1 MAFQA
6 RHRWIIQ
13 KIHIG
18 LGFRDEG
25 QVEELMK
32 TNDIM
37 DALSAFFHPAG
48 PTRIFFY
55 YQPRVTDMD
64 DRPSLNNTDNA
75 SEISES
81 TPHIVARSH
90 APPSVAAAGRD
101 DAAAPVSELFITDGC
116 DEPLLARAVYFLKKV
131 KPARA
136 PIVRMRQPQQT
147 DMAEDQTA
155 LVTINPAVAN
165 DGLLEFGVLDKS
177 VLVTM
182 ETLFSQ
188 LSLPLL
194 NARDECEWGQ
204 ADVESKNEFLHGMK
218 SFLTDIQGSLKTMSA
233 GLELRKP
240 DKRYDASDSRNLN
253 RYAGDEAAVAHF
265 VELVQDWC
273 RQTEA
278 YLDDS
283 DQTRWESSESGPDT
297 ELEYWKGR
305 LQRLTGITEQLKTK
319 ECKMVIGALT
329 IVTKQHDVGLDKQS
343 VFALLR
349 QWKQIDIN
357 ITEATNEAKDNV
369 KYLATLEKFIEPL
382 YIGTPGAV
390 IDALPALM
398 NAVKMI
404 HTIARYYNTTE
415 RMTKLFMKVTNQM
428 IALCKAS
435 INGTHPPEYIW
446 KQDPETLLESLETCL
461 RLNEAYQEQ
470 YRLTKDKL
478 LTMPKGKQFDFSE
491 TQIFGKFDL
500 FCRRVIRLI
509 DMFSTIHQFQSLA
522 DHSLEGMHGLIQTFQ
537 TIIVE
542 FQANKHDLLDYH
554 NNKFDRDYVE
564 FNVRISDLE
573 LSFQHFINQSFES
586 ITSIEQSLNLLK
598 QFQTILQR
606 ENLRNDLDSKF
617 TVIFHN
623 YGLDLT
629 TVQEIYEKYR
639 HDPPI
644 ARNLPPVAGNILWS
658 RHLLRRIEEPM
669 RKFESNPSV
678 LATKDSKKV
687 IKTYNKVARTLV
699 AFEYLWYEAW
709 CRSIETS
716 KGGLH
721 ATLIIRHP
729 QTDKLYVNFDKE
741 ILQLIREAKCLDRM
755 GIEVPDNAKMVML
768 QEDKFKMYFNDL
780 TYTLREHDRVISKI
794 IPIAAAL
801 LKPHLEDL
809 QAKIRP
815 GMVTLTWTSMNI
827 DAYKMQVHLGLQR
840 LEELINS
847 VNDVIE
853 NRVEKNLKVVS
864 KAVLVSL
871 PTDQSF
877 ALDDFV
883 RAQEKNVTV
892 VTTMLAAKNTE
903 VENAVDDVLRL
914 IGDFSLDM
922 GDAAPGS
929 PAKGEGGDNR
939 LAQDERTDCQVTF
952 RNHYK
957 TLMYRA
963 LVNCTKTS
971 LNAIKKRVRN
981 VCSKAGTGFLFL
993 ERPFFEVDVQL
1004 SVPSVRLSPSLDDI
1018 QRAIN
1023 RSAVAVLKCSKTLF
1037 TWGQQDLFPES
1048 SRVTFFD
1055 RLGCD
1060 TEIIKVA
1067 LLLTGALHGTKNQ
1080 VHDYLGAFKK
1090 YDWLWKEDME
1100 FRYNQF
1106 IKRNPTIQDFE
1117 NELKNFMVVEAEINS
1132 IAPVH
1137 NIAALSLNTKN
1148 LKLQLRN
1155 ECRQWKV
1162 QYSDRVHQQA
1172 RLALTNLMEYMRVT
1186 NTKLNR
1192 DVESL
1197 DSLRY
1202 VMMVL
1207 KEVRERESS
1216 IEMEINPIL
1225 DMYEM
1230 LEHFLPGGYMNKE
1243 EMDQKSV
1250 IRSTWRKLVEYA
1262 EEVTDNLSDVQGKF
1276 KKQLTKDVKDF
1287 QADVLQFR
1295 TEYTVNG
1302 PMVSGIK
1309 PTEAVERLARFKDS
1323 LALRDRKLEV
1333 YAAGEE
1339 LFGMRPTEYPELTK
1353 TRKELALLD
1362 QLYGLYMDVVQTME
1376 GYRGIYWSAVPS
1388 MLDDMTSSLNV
1399 FDERCKRMPK
1409 KLCEWEAYR
1418 LLRKDISDMVD
1429 MLPLI
1434 RELSADCIKLRHWQ
1448 DVVKLAAA
1456 PLPVE
1461 SEAFKL
1467 KDLLDAK
1474 LLGHKDDIE
1483 AICDSAH
1490 KQLQIETKLKE
1501 IKEVWTSAAFEFGE
1515 WKSRTIPVLKGYGGV
1530 IEALEDAQLQ
1540 LQGMLSLRHVLPFK
1554 DTVQTKLTQ
1563 LCDTSDVLE
1572 LWIKVQTLWMSLESV
1587 FTGGDIAK
1595 QMPMEA
1601 KKFAKID
1608 KDWIKLMAKAS
1619 ETGLVVMCCSNEM
1632 LKSTLPILYGEL
1644 EKCQKSLEGYLE
1656 QKRNKFPRFYF
1667 VSNPFLLQVLSKGS
1681 DPMAVQPY
1689 YEKMFDSVDHVV
1701 HDSQDKRRILVLKSS
1716 VGSDEESIVLKTAVV
1731 AEGNIEDWLTAL
1743 EHEMFTTLKALAREC
1758 VTDCIS
1764 LPLREFVLKSCGQFA
1779 LLGIQLQWT
1788 AQSQEALQK
1797 CKTSKGVMTDTSK
1810 KQAQLL
1816 SELSSWCLT
1825 NLGTKLQRV
1834 KVETLITIQ
1843 VHQRD
1848 CFSDLVRLHKDRKI
1862 TDATDFEWLKQARV
1876 YWRPAPAHDRLG
1888 PEACIIQICDV
1899 EFKYAYE
1906 YLGCKERLVITPLT
1920 DRAYVTLSQA
1930 LGMYLGGSPTGPAGT
1945 GKTETV
1951 KDLGR
1956 ALGLYVVVTNC
1967 TDQQRFLDMA
1977 KIFKGLCQAGFWG
1990 CFDEFNRIE
1999 LPVLSVVAQQ
2009 VLAITNAKRVQAANF
2024 VFPGDAAPIRLN
2036 IDVGYFITMNPG
2048 YQGRQELPE
2057 NLKALF
2063 RGVAMMVP
2071 DREIIIKVKLC
2082 SVGYDQFADLARK
2095 FKTLYSLCE
2104 EQLSKQNHYDFGL
2117 RNILS
2122 VLRTAGQTKRDHL
2135 DAPEDLLLMRTLRDM
2150 NLSKLVAQDTP
2161 LFLSLLH
2168 DIFPSVETSAS
2179 VASPMLPLIQDV
2191 LSKHQKV
2198 PTPAF
2203 TLKIVQLYETL
2214 LVRHGI
2220 MVVGPA
2226 GTGKSEMFRTLQV
2239 ALTSSKNVPHRQIRM
2254 NPKAIRPEEM
2264 FGETDKQ
2271 SGEWLDGVF
2280 ASMWS
2285 KYNDRSRRDMSWI
2298 VCDGPVD
2305 AIWIENLNTVLDD
2318 NKLLTLANGDRIPM
2332 TDNCKLMFEVEDLR
2346 NASPATVSRAGIIY
2360 VSEPDLG
2367 IQPLIDSWLL
2377 SRPSADTSAASQREI
2392 LRTLFGTFVH
2402 DGLFKFLS
2410 RQCRP
2415 VLAFPRCGL
2424 VESCLTLLTSVLAT
2438 AELSDTDVAAELER
2452 AFVFSLAWAVGG
2464 LYEADDRV
2472 KFNEYLATVSSNY
2485 IPKQAKTTVFD
2496 YVVNP
2501 ASMDWERW
2509 SLDTWEPPVVG
2520 GGDMD
2525 VTSVTIPTVE
2535 TTRSVFLIHHV
2546 MAHRPVLLVG
2556 GPGTGKSS
2564 IVTLFCDKHRT
2575 DDMLM
2580 RKLIFS
2586 SVSSPGGF
2594 QLMVEAELDKRGGKN
2609 FGPPHG
2615 KKMTLFLDDLSMP
2628 ACNAW
2633 GDQPTLEVARQLIE
2647 TSGLCFLDKDKRGD
2661 LKVIED
2667 VQYVAAMQHAKDGKQ
2682 DIPNRLKRQ
2691 FFAWNVVVP
2700 TMDVVDSIYGQML
2713 KWRAGFPR
2721 VDKSVA
2727 DMAGKLTSA
2736 TLHVWAFLR
2745 KVMLPTP
2752 QKFHYLFT
2760 MRDLGRI
2767 FQGIL
2772 RGFDGVGVD
2781 RGLVRLWR
2789 HECERL
2795 FADRLTT
2802 LEDKTR
2808 LKDELHNTMDNLLL
2822 KPVAPMPTKEGGKN
2836 NGGSG
2841 LSASQREASQP
2852 LLVDISTG
2860 LFVDFLRDD
2869 KRDDDGVLVEEAPKV
2884 YECAG
2889 AISTVR
2895 ARVEHLVEVFNRDNP
2910 SRKVN
2915 LILFDDA
2922 LFHVLRIVRALGM
2935 PRSHMMLVGVG
2946 GSGKQSLTKLA
2957 AVLGRMQLVQ
2967 ITPTKAYNTASFLE
2981 DWRSLFKLAG
2991 QLNKGVVFLCTDNE
3005 IKDDSFLEVLNGV
3018 LSTGEV
3024 PNLFPKDEL
3033 NFIVSDLRAAMLKAR
3048 PTDVDSFENL
3058 VKFFLARVKTN
3069 LHIVLSM
3076 SPVDRRF
3083 AERCR
3088 KFPALV
3094 SGCTLDW
3101 YLSWPQDALV
3111 AVSKGFMDDFPLEC
3125 APQVK
3130 DQLVVHMGLIHD
3142 TVVDVCGEYFQKR
3155 RRHVYQTPKSFL
3167 SYLALYK
3174 TVYKAKLTEIHRSES
3189 SINTGLQKLV
3199 QGAADVE
3206 KMKGMLKGEEQK
3218 LIVAEA
3224 AANTML
3230 ENLQVKSMEAKKE
3243 NDIVGKIKERCEV
3256 DAALIRREK
3265 EDAEEDL
3272 AKAQPFLDEAERA
3285 VSGIKPN
3292 DLNEL
3297 KKLAKPGDIIKLI
3310 FDCVSLLQMYPV
3322 VKVEKSQIT
3331 INKKAMDF
3339 LLDSYGIAKQ
3349 GMLSDTR
3356 FLQHVFHFSK
3366 FEKDNIN
3373 DETIELLMPYLEL
3386 DGFSAVVAKNASK
3399 AAEGLCT
3406 WVIAMTKYHHASKVV
3421 KPKLETLRVA
3431 EGRLE
3436 AAQFGLR
3443 AAEDKLS
3450 ACQTILDN
3458 LQRDFEVQM
3467 AEKARVEENA
3477 TTTRKKMEQATAL
3490 IQGLAGEKKRWTEE
3504 SNRFADRKL
3513 RLVGDCAVA
3522 CEFVSYCGPFNKEYR
3537 DILCKLK
3544 FAKDLRD
3551 RQVPVTHDLALTTF
3565 MVDVGTVAD
3574 WNLEGLPS
3582 DPLSIQNGILVTMSS
3597 KYPLLIDPQGQGL
3610 AWILT
3615 REAARMPTTGVLSI
3629 NHPKLRDQLEF
3640 CISEGKALVL
3650 DGVEQELD
3658 PSMNAV
3664 LEKNI
3669 VVKAKSKYM
3678 MLGDKL
3684 CEYNDQ
3690 FMLYMTTRLPNPH
3703 FAPEVQ
3709 AKTMLVD
3716 FTVTQEGLEDQLLAK
3731 VIQKEQKSLE
3741 EQLIRVQFD
3750 VNMNTKAL
3758 LGLDA
3763 LLLERLASNAGNLLD
3778 DLDLIGVLAS
3788 TKAKATEVNDK
3799 LMAAADM
3806 KLGIDE
3812 KREQYR
3818 PVATRGSVLYFSLV
3832 DFSLVNCMYQ
3842 SSLDQF
3848 LTLFKKAM
3856 DIADRASLSS
3866 KRVHNILDAMTYLVY
3881 RATNRGL
3888 YEKDKLAFV
3897 MVVALKIL
3905 VTADTLDGG
3914 DIALFLKAG
3923 ATRQQ
3928 NHASEKPK
3936 PFAWLSGPAWTN
3948 VQQLCQDK
3956 PEFRNLVA
3964 DIERNE
3970 APWRRWY
3977 EDNEPE
3983 KVPIPDYETLL
3994 FHPDAANAKT
4004 HFLRLLL
4011 VRCLRDDRTLLAAQD
4026 FIKLVDTVE
4035 TKGGRLPCMG
4045 LRFIEPVTDTT
4056 DSVWGE
4062 MTHETP
4068 VIYLLSLGADPTE
4081 SIEVLARKKRV
4092 NIQCISMGEGQDV
4105 IASKAMSA
4113 AMLNG
4118 TWLLLQNC
4126 HLGLDFMESLPETL
4140 TKATALSSPEFRLF
4154 LTSEPHP
4161 SFSIALLHRSIKV
4174 TNEPPAGLRAGMLRS
4189 FTVLVD
4195 QDKLERIETTQ
4206 WRTLLFA
4213 LSFLHSIVQ
4222 ERRKFGPLGFSIPYE
4237 FNASDLTASM
4247 VFLEK
4252 HLYAGSLSW
4261 PTLQYMIA
4269 EVHYG
4274 GRITDELDRRLFKAY
4289 CEEWLSPGTLAP
4301 SFTFNPEA
4309 LVSRLPQDFVYGI
4322 PDGTDMDEFH
4332 KFLGSFPKVDS
4343 PEIFGLH
4350 PNADLTFRV
4359 KEVGAL
4365 LTTLS
4370 ETQPKSQS
4378 SARGGATR
4386 EAVVLDKCDELLT
4399 KLPKE
4404 FVDESSL
4411 ELIQTKLGGL
4421 HVPLN
4426 VFLWQELQQLQAVMS
4441 IVRRVLLET
4450 QAAIKG
4456 ELVVTPD
4463 IATTIH
4469 AIFDAKVPRL
4479 WLYRGADEL
4488 SWFSPT
4494 LGLWFTGLLE
4504 RHKQLEGW
4512 LERAKPFCFWLPGF
4526 FNPQGFL
4533 TAMRQEVARHHVA
4546 DKWALD
4552 DVVYHTEVTE
4562 YEKLEQIRQPPKEG
4576 VLVHGLFLEGAAWH
4590 KANATL
4596 VESEPKKLF
4605 APLPVLYVT
4614 ATTKLLKKN
4623 RSGDYGPYG
4632 GFDCPVYKYPVR
4644 TDRYLLFSVTMPSRE
4659 HRPVHWTLRGVALL
4673 CATE

>member
-13 KIHIG
+13 KLHLG

-37 DALSAFFHPAG
+37 DTLSTFFLPSG
-48 PTRIFFY
+48 PTKIFFY
-55 YQPRVTDMD
+55 YQTRSYELERPQTAHISDTASDMSGESSVPYGNHRSSVSHGGKGVSGD
-64 DRPSLNNTDNA
+64 DRDGR
-75 SEISES
+75 
-81 TPHIVARSH
+81 PHE
-90 APPSVAAAGRD
+90 P
-101 DAAAPVSELFITDGC
+101 ELFITDGH
-116 DEPLLARAVYFLKKV
+116 DEPLTGRAVYFMKKI
-131 KPARA
+131 KPPRA
-136 PIVRMRQPQQT
+136 PIVRLTHKTSPAV
-147 DMAEDQTA
+147 DAADDADHVVVA
-155 LVTINPAVAN
+155 LNPVVAN

-177 VLVTM
+177 VLVSM

-188 LSLPLL
+188 LYLPLL
-194 NARDECEWGQ
+194 HARDECEWGQ
-204 ADVESKNEFLHGMK
+204 ADVECKNEFLHGLR
-218 SFLTDIQGSLKTMSA
+218 SFITDVQGSLKTMSA

-240 DKRYDASDSRNLN
+240 DKKYDATDSRNLN
-253 RYAGDEAAVAHF
+253 KYAADEPAVAHF
-265 VELVQDWC
+265 VDLVQDWC

-357 ITEATNEAKDNV
+357 ITEAANEAKDNV

-382 YIGTPGAV
+382 YIATPAAV

-415 RMTKLFMKVTNQM
+415 RVTKLFMKITNQM
-428 IALCKAS
+428 ITLCKTS
-435 INGTHPPEYIW
+435 IIGTDPPEYIW
-446 KQDPETLLESLETCL
+446 KKDPETLLESLETCL

-500 FCRRVIRLI
+500 FCRRIIRLI

-522 DHSLEGMHGLIQTFQ
+522 DHSLEGMHGLIHTFQ
-537 TIIVE
+537 AIISE

-629 TVQEIYEKYR
+629 TVQEIYEKFR

-709 CRSIETS
+709 CRSIETA

-729 QTDKLYVNFDKE
+729 QTEKLYVNFDKE

-755 GIEVPDNAKMVML
+755 GIEVPENAKMVML
-768 QEDKFKMYFNDL
+768 QEDKFKVYFNDL
-780 TYTLREHDRVISKI
+780 TYTLREHDRIISKI
-794 IPIAAAL
+794 IPIAETL

-847 VNDVIE
+847 VNDIIE

-883 RAQEKNVTV
+883 RAQEKNVSSV
-892 VTTMLAAKNTE
+892 TMLLSAKNTE
-903 VENAVDDVLRL
+903 VENAVEDVLRL
-914 IGDFSLDM
+914 LSDFSLDVDSAGM
-922 GDAAPGS
+922 KIPRASRPDGDVEHQTAF
-929 PAKGEGGDNR
+929 
-939 LAQDERTDCQVTF
+939 RT
-952 RNHYK
+952 HYK

-963 LVNCTKTS
+963 LVNSTKMS
-971 LNAIKKRVRN
+971 LNAIKKR

-1004 SVPSVRLSPSLDDI
+1004 SVPSVRLSPSLDDV

-1023 RSAVAVLKCSKTLF
+1023 RSAVAVLKCSKSLY
-1037 TWGQQDLFPES
+1037 TWGQQDVFPEHT
-1048 SRVTFFD
+1048 RETFFD

-1080 VHDYLGAFKK
+1080 VHEYLGAFKK

-1172 RLALTNLMEYMRVT
+1172 RMALTNLMDYMRLT
-1186 NTKLNR
+1186 NSKLNR
-1192 DVESL
+1192 EVESL

-1250 IRSTWRKLVEYA
+1250 IRSTWRKMVEYA
-1262 EEVTDNLSDVQGKF
+1262 EEVTDNLSEVQGKF

-1287 QADVLQFR
+1287 QADALQFR
-1295 TEYTVNG
+1295 TEYTMNG

-1309 PTEAVERLARFKDS
+1309 PTEAVERLARFKES

-1339 LFGMRPTEYPELTK
+1339 LFGMRPTEYPELVK

-1362 QLYGLYMDVVQTME
+1362 QLYGLYMDVVKTME
-1376 GYRGIYWSAVPS
+1376 GYRAIYWSVVPS
-1388 MLDDMTSSLNV
+1388 MLDDMTNSLHV
-1399 FDERCKRMPK
+1399 FDERCKKMPK

-1418 LLRKDISDMVD
+1418 LLRKDISDMVE

-1448 DVVKLAAA
+1448 DIVKLASA

-1474 LLGHKDDIE
+1474 LLGHKEDIE

-1490 KQLQIETKLKE
+1490 KQLQIETKLKD
-1501 IKEVWTSAAFEFGE
+1501 IKEVWTTAAFEFGE
-1515 WKSRTIPVLKGYGGV
+1515 WKSRTIPVLRGYGGV

-1554 DTVQTKLTQ
+1554 DAVQTKLTQ

-1572 LWIKVQTLWMSLESV
+1572 LWVKVQTLWMSLESV

-1595 QMPMEA
+1595 QMPLEA

-1619 ETGLVVMCCSNEM
+1619 ETGNVVVCCSNEM

-1656 QKRNKFPRFYF
+1656 QKRNRFPRFYF

-1681 DPMAVQPY
+1681 DPLAVQPY
-1689 YEKMFDSVDHVV
+1689 YEKMFDSVDQVV
-1701 HDSQDKRRILVLKSS
+1701 HDGADKRKILALKSS
-1716 VGSDEESIVLKTAVV
+1716 VGSDEEIITLKTAVV
-1731 AEGNIEDWLTAL
+1731 ADGNIEDWLTAL
-1743 EHEMFTTLKALAREC
+1743 ENEMLVTLKSLSREC
-1758 VTDCIS
+1758 VVDS
-1764 LPLREFVLKSCGQFA
+1764 VNLSLREFVVKSCGQFA

-1825 NLGTKLQRV
+1825 DLGTKLQRI

-1848 CFSDLVRLHKDRKI
+1848 CFGDLVRLHKDRKI

-1876 YWRPAPAHDRLG
+1876 YWRQAPAQDRLG

-2009 VLAITNAKRVQAANF
+2009 VLAITNAKRIQAPNF
-2024 VFPGDAAPIRLN
+2024 IFPGDTLPIRLN
-2036 IDVGYFITMNPG
+2036 VDVGYFITMNPG

-2122 VLRTAGQTKRDHL
+2122 VLRTAGQIKRDHL
-2135 DAPEDLLLMRTLRDM
+2135 DAAEDLLLMRTLRDM

-2179 VASPMLPLIQDV
+2179 VPSHMVELIRDV
-2191 LSKHQKV
+2191 LVKHRKV
-2198 PTPAF
+2198 ATASF
-2203 TLKIVQLYETL
+2203 TLKVVQLYETL

-2226 GTGKSEMFRTLQV
+2226 ATGKSEMFRTLQV
-2239 ALTSSKNVPHRQIRM
+2239 ALTSSKGIPYRQIRM
-2254 NPKAIRPEEM
+2254 NPKAIRAEEM

-2280 ASMWS
+2280 ASMWA
-2285 KYNDRSRRDMSWI
+2285 KYNDRTRRDMSWI

-2367 IQPLIDSWLL
+2367 TQPLVDAWLL
-2377 SRPSADTSAASQREI
+2377 TRPESQRE
-2392 LRTLFGTFVH
+2392 LFRALFATYVGETA
-2402 DGLFKFLS
+2402 LFKFLS
-2410 RQCRP
+2410 RQCRL
-2415 VLAFPRCGL
+2415 VLPFPRNGMM
-2424 VESCLTLLTSVLAT
+2424 ESCLTLLTTILVT
-2438 AELSDTDVAAELER
+2438 AELSESDDLGLELER
-2452 AFVFSLAWAVGG
+2452 MFLFALAWAVGG

-2472 KFNEYLATVSSNY
+2472 KLNEHLAQLAAASSNNY
-2485 IPKQAKTTVFD
+2485 IPKQAKTTIFD
-2496 YVVNP
+2496 FVVNP
-2501 ASMDWERW
+2501 VSMDWERW
-2509 SLDTWEPPVVG
+2509 SLDAWEPPLSAT
-2520 GGDMD
+2520 DLD
-2525 VTSVTIPTVE
+2525 ITSVIVPTVE
-2535 TTRSVFLIHHV
+2535 TTRSLFLITHV
-2546 MAHRPVLLVG
+2546 VPHRPVLLVG
-2556 GPGTGKSS
+2556 GSGTGKSS
-2564 IVTLFCDKHRT
+2564 VAQLYFDKSSARS
-2575 DDMLM
+2575 DEMLH

-2586 SVSSPGGF
+2586 SVTSPGNF

-2615 KKMTLFLDDLSMP
+2615 KTMTLFLDDLSMP
-2628 ACNAW
+2628 ECNAW
-2633 GDQPTLEVARQLIE
+2633 GDQPTLEVVRQLIE

-2661 LKVIED
+2661 VKVIED
-2667 VQYVAAMQHAKDGKQ
+2667 VLYMAAMPHAKDGKQ

-2691 FFAWNVVVP
+2691 FFAWNVLVP
-2700 TMDVVDSIYGQML
+2700 TMDVIDSIYGQIL
-2713 KWRAGFPR
+2713 KWRAGFPK
-2721 VDKSVA
+2721 VEKGVA
-2727 DMAGKLTSA
+2727 EATAKLTSA
-2736 TLHVWAFLR
+2736 TIHVWVFLR
-2745 KVMLPTP
+2745 KTMLPTP
-2752 QKFHYLFT
+2752 QKFHYVFT

-2767 FQGIL
+2767 FQGVL
-2772 RGFDGVGVD
+2772 RGFDLVSVD
-2781 RGLVRLWR
+2781 RALVRLWR

-2802 LEDKTR
+2802 LDDKTKFR
-2808 LKDELHNTMDNLLL
+2808 DELLTTMDNLLL
-2822 KPVAPMPTKEGGKN
+2822 KPAAAAPIKEKQSGSTMTQQLQQRDSSMTQVIDMA
-2836 NGGSG
+2836 NG
-2841 LSASQREASQP
+2841 
-2852 LLVDISTG
+2852 V
-2860 LFVDFLRDD
+2860 FVDFLRED
-2869 KRDDDGVLVEEAPKV
+2869 KRDDDGALVEEAPKL
-2884 YECAG
+2884 YECA
-2889 AISTVR
+2889 ASASVVR
-2895 ARVEHLVEVFNRDNP
+2895 TRVDHLVELFNRDNP

-2922 LFHVLRIVRALGM
+2922 LFHVLRIVRVLGM

-2957 AVLGRMQLVQ
+2957 AVLGRMALFQ
-2967 ITPTKAYNTASFLE
+2967 ITLTKAYNTASFLE
-2981 DWRSLFKLAG
+2981 DWRALFKVAG
-2991 QLNKGVVFLCTDNE
+2991 QQNKGIVFLCTDNE

-3048 PTDVDSFENL
+3048 PNEVDSFENL
-3058 VKFFLARVKTN
+3058 VKYFHARVKQN
-3069 LHIVLSM
+3069 LHVVLSM

-3094 SGCTLDW
+3094 SGCTIDW
-3101 YLSWPQDALV
+3101 YLSWPQDALI
-3111 AVSKGFMDDFPLEC
+3111 AVSKGFMEDFPIEC
-3125 APQVK
+3125 TPQVK

-3142 TVVDVCGEYFQKR
+3142 TVVDVCTEYFEKR
-3155 RRHVYQTPKSFL
+3155 RRYVYQTPKSFL
-3167 SYLALYK
+3167 SFLALYK
-3174 TVYKAKLTEIHRSES
+3174 SVYKSKLDEIHKSES

-3206 KMKGMLKGEEQK
+3206 KMKGLLKGEEQK
-3218 LIVAEA
+3218 LIHAEA
-3224 AANTML
+3224 AANAML

-3243 NDIVGKIKERCEV
+3243 NDIVGKIKERCEK

-3265 EDAEEDL
+3265 DDAEEDL

-3285 VSGIKPN
+3285 VSSIKPN

-3310 FDCVSLLQMYPV
+3310 FDCVAILQMYPV
-3322 VKVEKSQIT
+3322 IKVEKSQIT
-3331 INKKAMDF
+3331 INKKSMDF
-3339 LLDSYGIAKQ
+3339 LLDSYGIVKQ

-3373 DETIELLMPYLEL
+3373 DETIELLMPYMEL
-3386 DGFSAVVAKNASK
+3386 DGFSPAVAKNASK

-3436 AAQFGLR
+3436 AAQMDLR
-3443 AAEDKLS
+3443 AAEDKLL

-3458 LQRDFEVQM
+3458 LQRDFELQM
-3467 AEKARVEENA
+3467 AEKAKVEENA
-3477 TTTRKKMEQATAL
+3477 TATRKKMEQATAL

-3565 MVDVGTVAD
+3565 MVDAGTIAD
-3574 WNLEGLPS
+3574 WNLEGLPA
-3582 DPLSIQNGILVTMSS
+3582 DPLSIQNGILVTLSS

-3610 AWILT
+3610 AWIVA
-3615 REAARMPTTGVLSI
+3615 REAHRMPTTGVMSI
-3629 NHPKLRDQLEF
+3629 NHPKLRDHLEF
-3640 CISEGKALVL
+3640 CIAEGKALVL

-3669 VVKAKSKYM
+3669 VVKAKSKYIL
-3678 MLGDKL
+3678 LGDKL
-3684 CEYNDQ
+3684 CEFNDA
-3690 FMLYMTTRLPNPH
+3690 FLLYMTTRLPNPH

-3758 LGLDA
+3758 LSLDA

-3832 DFSLVNCMYQ
+3832 DLSLVNCMYQ
-3842 SSLDQF
+3842 TSLDQF
-3848 LTLFKKAM
+3848 LHLFKKSM
-3856 DIADRASLSS
+3856 DIAERASLSS
-3866 KRVHNILDAMTYLVY
+3866 KRVHNILDAMTYLIY
-3881 RATNRGL
+3881 RFVNRGI

-3897 MVVALKIL
+3897 LVVAMKIL
-3905 VTADTLDGG
+3905 VTGEVLDVG
-3914 DIALFLKAG
+3914 DVALFLKGG
-3923 ATRQQ
+3923 ANRQSQ
-3928 NHASEKPK
+3928 GERAK
-3936 PFAWLSGPAWTN
+3936 PFAWLSLGAWLN
-3948 VQQLCQDK
+3948 VLQLSQDK
-3956 PEFRNLVA
+3956 PEFRNLSA

-3970 APWRRWY
+3970 APWRRWV

-3983 KVPIPDYETLL
+3983 KLPIPEYESLL
-3994 FHPDAANAKT
+3994 FHPDAATAKT

-4011 VRCLRDDRTLLAAQD
+4011 VRSLREDRTLLAAHD
-4026 FIKLVDTVE
+4026 FIKLIEMMDT
-4035 TKGGRLPCMG
+4035 KSGRLPCMG
-4045 LRFIEPVTDTT
+4045 AKFIEPVTDTT
-4056 DSVWGE
+4056 ESVLNE
-4062 MTHETP
+4062 MTHDTP

-4081 SIEVLARKKRV
+4081 SIETLARKKRQT
-4092 NIQCISMGEGQDV
+4092 IQCISMGEGQEIV
-4105 IASKAMSA
+4105 ASKAMGA
-4113 AMLNG
+4113 AMVNG

-4126 HLGLDFMESLPETL
+4126 HLGLDFMESLPDALAKAAET
-4140 TKATALSSPEFRLF
+4140 SSPEFRLF

-4161 SFSIALLHRSIKV
+4161 DFSIALLHRSIKV
-4174 TNEPPAGLRAGMLRS
+4174 TNEPPAGLRAGLLRS

-4195 QDKLERIETTQ
+4195 QDKLERIETAQ
-4206 WRTLLFA
+4206 WRTLLYA
-4213 LSFLHSIVQ
+4213 LCFLHSIVQ

-4252 HLYAGSLSW
+4252 HLYSGALSW

-4274 GRITDELDRRLFKAY
+4274 GRITDELDRRLFKSY
-4289 CEEWLSPGTLAP
+4289 CDEWLSPGTLAP
-4301 SFTFNPEA
+4301 SFTFNPES
-4309 LVSRLPQDFVYGI
+4309 LVGRLPQDFVYSI
-4322 PDGTDMDEFH
+4322 PDGAEVEEFQ

-4359 KEVGAL
+4359 KEVGTL
-4365 LTTLS
+4365 LLTLS
-4370 ETQPKSQS
+4370 ETQPKQQS
-4378 SARGGATR
+4378 AKGGTTR
-4386 EAVVLDKCDELLT
+4386 EAIVLDKCDELLA

-4404 FVDESSL
+4404 YADEPSL

-4426 VFLWQELQQLQAVMS
+4426 VFLWQEIQQLQAVLTV
-4441 IVRRVLLET
+4441 VRKVLVET

-4463 IATTIH
+4463 ISRTINS
-4469 AIFDAKVPRL
+4469 IFDAKVPRL

-4488 SWFSPT
+4488 SWFAPT
-4494 LGLWFTGLLE
+4494 LGLWYAGLLE
-4504 RHKQLEGW
+4504 RHKQIEGW
-4512 LERAKPFCFWLPGF
+4512 LERAKPVCFWLPGF

-4533 TAMRQEVARHHVA
+4533 TAMRQEVARHHAA

-4605 APLPVLYVT
+4605 AAVPVLYVT

-4632 GFDCPVYKYPVR
+4632 GFDCPVYKYPTR
-4644 TDRYLLFSVTMPSRE
+4644 TDRYLVFTVTMPSRE

-4673 CATE
+4673 CTTD